1 MRTPQQLF
9 SLPACGGALWRGL
22 CNPAMIGF

>member
-1 MRTPQQLF
+1 VRTPQQLF
-9 SLPACGGALWRGL
+9 GLPACGRALWRGL